1 MLTHLKIQNL
11 AILENIEATFHP
23 GFTVLTG
30 ETGAGKSLV
39 LDALQLLLGERASS
53 DVIRSGEDLSKIQA
67 VFEPLPD
74 TIKPYLDE
82 DLTLDDSL
90 IIERQIH
97 KDKGNVVKVNGAIVP
112 LALLKKIAPYLA
124 DLHGQADTRSL
135 LRPPF
140 YPFLIDALSDELK
153 TLSRSYQ
160 EAYHTYQAAKASLE
174 TFQDSTDQLEK
185 EATFM
190 QFQVDELST
199 LNPSMND
206 YESLKQTVLEMENHD
221 QIFHHLKSVEEGFN
235 RGALSDLNALRRS
248 FQKLTT
254 LKAMGDLN
262 ERFESAL
269 IELEDIE
276 SSVAHLTHQLDF
288 DPQVLASAQERLVL
302 YERLMR
308 KHKTDVNGLLAIQEE
323 LTEKLSQLEDHA
335 GHEKALKETLQK
347 SEDAL
352 LKAAHVL
359 HEKRQAMAKTKIQ
372 DVTDTLKELSLEHAI
387 FDIQFAPITLE
398 SMQAHTPSGI
408 DFVLTPNPGEPLKSL
423 HKAASG
429 GELSRVMLAIK
440 VAFLKKDQVSTLIF
454 DEIDTGVSGKVA
466 ASVGRLLQTI
476 ASEIQVIAITH
487 LPQVAAKAH
496 HHILIEKTVEAGRTR
511 AHLKT
516 LDADARIETLAEMLS
531 DGTLSEE
538 QRLSAKALLQ

>member
-39 LDALQLLLGERASS
+39 LDALQLLLGERANS
-53 DVIRSGEDLSKIQA
+53 DVIRSGEDFSKIQA
-67 VFEPLPD
+67 VFEPLPEA
-74 TIKPYLDE
+74 IKPHLDE
-82 DLTLDDSL
+82 ELTDEDSL
-90 IIERQIH
+90 IIERLIH

-140 YPFLIDALSDELK
+140 YPFLIDALSEDLQR
-153 TLSRSYQ
+153 LSQAYHDAFFTYQ
-160 EAYHTYQAAKASLE
+160 EAREALE
-174 TFQDSTDQLEK
+174 TFQASTDQLAK
-185 EATFM
+185 EAAFM
-190 QFQVDELST
+190 QFQLDELNA
-199 LNPSMND
+199 LNPALD
-206 YESLKQTVLEMENHD
+206 EYETLQKTVLEMENHD
-221 QIFHHLKSVEEGFN
+221 QIFHHLKSLEEGFN

-248 FQKLTT
+248 FQKLAT
-254 LKAMGDLN
+254 LKDIGDLN

-276 SSVAHLTHQLDF
+276 ASVAHLTHQLDF
-288 DPQVLASAQERLVL
+288 DPQVLAAAQDRLVL
-302 YERLMR
+302 YDRLMR
-308 KHKTDVNGLLAIQEE
+308 KHKTDLNGLVAVHAELA
-323 LTEKLSQLEDHA
+323 EKLAQLEDHD
-335 GHEKALKETLQK
+335 GHEKTLQDALKKAEATLM
-347 SEDAL
+347 D
-352 LKAAHVL
+352 AAHAL
-359 HEKRQAMAKTKIQ
+359 NHARQAMAKTKIQ

-387 FDIQFAPITLE
+387 FDITFAPITLE
-398 SMQAHTPSGI
+398 SMQAHTPSAI

-466 ASVGRLLQTI
+466 SSVGRLLQTI
-476 ASEIQVIAITH
+476 ADEIQVIAITH

-496 HHILIEKTVEAGRTR
+496 HHILIEKTVTAGRTR

-516 LDADARIETLAEMLS
+516 LSADARIETLAEMLS